1 MIVVDIHEPSY
12 IPERLT
18 DMGIDVEVKAISPG
32 DYVVGDVGIERKSLH
47 DFYQSIVKKRLFRQL
62 ERLREAYT
70 SPFLL
75 LEGDLIEVS
84 SFSNPAIFW
93 GAFLSVTLDVGV
105 PLIFTTNQEQTT
117 SLLQVLDKRLSKK
130 RVRMKEVARYR
141 PPHLSDEELQ
151 RYIVKGLPNI
161 GEKSAER
168 LLEAF
173 GTVRNVFNANKN
185 QLIAVPNIGRKK
197 SSEVTRILTLRYR
210 GQTSL
215 R

>member
-12 IPERLT
+12 IPERLI

-75 LEGDLIEVS
+75 LEGDLIEVG

-173 GTVRNVFNANKN
+173 GTVRNVFNANKH